1 MHLAIV
7 LLAIF
12 GTGWLVIQLFSQR
25 DIRQMSSWRGP
36 GGSTNIAEAAHHAL
50 SGQAEDQR
58 GRGLS
63 SALRPHGNPLN
74 DGRAVMTQ
82 GYGVGTHAPAEVWG
96 AIDLAIDGNGDGAA
110 DPQGSYDA
118 PIYATHSGVVKVTP
132 NSYPAGNHI
141 WVSNDQFKTGYAHLA
156 TFAVEN
162 GQYVERGQL
171 IGYMGSTGMSSGPHL
186 DYQIWE
192 IQGGTW
198 VNRNPLDFAPMVEL

>member
-1 MHLAIV
+1 
-7 LLAIF
+7 
-12 GTGWLVIQLFSQR
+12 
-25 DIRQMSSWRGP
+25 
-36 GGSTNIAEAAHHAL
+36 
-50 SGQAEDQR
+50 
-58 GRGLS
+58 
-63 SALRPHGNPLN
+63 
-74 DGRAVMTQ
+74 
-82 GYGVGTHAPAEVWG
+82 
-96 AIDLAIDGNGDGAA
+96 
-110 DPQGSYDA
+110 
-118 PIYATHSGVVKVTP
+118 VVKVTP